1 MRRPQRK
8 AIGFL
13 VAVLVLVPFLS
24 ACGSLFSTA
33 DQGVTLDILA
43 QRIDQLEAEV
53 SQLEA
58 QVTAL
63 AAQARVEERPV
74 QAGGGTMAVVTADVL
89 NVRQAPSADSERV
102 GVLMRGARVQV
113 EKVEGDWTQINFNN
127 TLRGWVA
134 SQYLSA
140 DTGR

>member
-1 MRRPQRK
+1 M
-8 AIGFL
+8 AG
-13 VAVLVLVPFLS
+13 VLVMLPLLS

-33 DQGVTLDILA
+33 DQGMTLDILA

-58 QVTAL
+58 QLTAL
-63 AAQARVEERPV
+63 AAQAPAGEKPV
-74 QAGGGTMAVVTADVL
+74 QAGGGTLAVVTADVL

-113 EKVEGDWTQINFNN
+113 EKVEGDWTQVNFNN

-140 DTGR
+140 DSGR